1 MSVRRALPVLLLLV
15 GAPSLL
21 AQKLPNLD
29 VDREELARSLGYEL
43 VSFAPEAC
51 VRQPSDY
58 CVDGVGARKLLRFGV
73 FARNT
78 GTADVVLGAPA
89 SNPGLFVFS
98 ACHGHFHFDN
108 FARYE
113 LRPRGLPDAIVAGQK
128 RAFCVQDSQ
137 SFSAVPRP
145 CLVDADCAGRGRCGP
160 GRTCRYDC
168 QHQGIQVGF
177 GDYYP
182 RTLDCQWLDVTDV
195 PPGAYDVAVL
205 LNPARVLPESDFGD
219 NLATVGVTLEGPSDL
234 NPAPAIRLRAPRTRR
249 PRRVG
254 RRLAVKW
261 RVRPGAEV
269 KLQEVWVS
277 RDAGATYELVAGQLP
292 PDTQIYRWMIPPTA
306 ATRAARIKV
315 VAWST
320 GLQRGTAVSPRFRI
334 VR

>member
-1 MSVRRALPVLLLLV
+1 VRRALLILLLS
-15 GAPSLL
+15 ARMLL

-29 VDREELARSLGYEL
+29 VDREELARSLTYEL
-43 VSFAPEAC
+43 VSFAPADC

-78 GTADVVLGAPA
+78 GTADMVLGAPA
-89 SNPGLFVFS
+89 DHPELFVFS
-98 ACHGHFHFDN
+98 ACHGHFHFDS

-113 LRPRGLPDAIVAGQK
+113 LRHRGLPEAVVAGQK
-128 RAFCVQDSQ
+128 RSFCVQDSQ
-137 SFSAVPRP
+137 AFSAVPRP
-145 CLVDADCAGRGRCGP
+145 CLVDADCAGRGRCGQN
-160 GRTCRYDC
+160 RTCRYDC
-168 QHQGIQVGF
+168 EHQGIQVGF

-195 PPGAYDVAVL
+195 PPGSYDVAVL
-205 LNPARVLPESDFGD
+205 LNPARLLPESDFDD
-219 NLATVGVTLEGPSDL
+219 NLATVGVTIEGPSDL
-234 NPAPAIRLRAPRTRR
+234 HPAPRIRLRAPHAGRR
-249 PRRVG
+249 RRVG

-277 RDAGATYELVAGQLP
+277 RDAGVTYELVAGLLP
-292 PDTQIYRWMIPPTA
+292 PATRIYRWTIPPTA
-306 ATRAARIKV
+306 VTGAARIKV

-320 GLQRGTAVSPRFRI
+320 GLQRGTAVSPPFRI
-334 VR
+334 VP